1 MIAQLM
7 MILRL
12 INSNASIL
20 VEDNIILI
28 FNQQESPTS
37 PKGTKKKKKSLKE
50 AVIKTGIIS
59 PKSLSDQETEV
70 VSLI

>member
-1 MIAQLM
+1 LKI
-7 MILRL
+7 IF
-12 INSNASIL
+12 
-20 VEDNIILI
+20 ILI
-28 FNQQESPTS
+28 LNQQDSPTT

-59 PKSLSDQETEV
+59 PRSSSDQETEV